1 MEFTQQIDDYLAK
14 LTRTLERLDRS
25 EVNKF
30 AELLLAAY
38 EGGRKVLVFGNG
50 GSAST
55 ASHFACD
62 INKGVSYGMDKRFR
76 IMPLTDNMATIMA
89 YANDVSYEEV
99 FLEQLKNFLEPGD
112 LVVGISGSGNSK
124 NVLKA
129 IEYAKQK
136 GNITVGICGYM
147 GGKLREISHHS
158 VNANFNDM
166 QISEDV
172 HFILMHLMMKITSKS
187 ITGTEA
193 RC

>member
-1 MEFTQQIDDYLAK
+1 MEFTEQIDDYLSK
-14 LTRTLERLDRS
+14 LTRTLERLDRR

-50 GSAST
+50 GSGST

-62 INKGVSYGMDKRFR
+62 INKGVSYGLEKRFR

-89 YANDVSYEEV
+89 YANDVSYEEIFV
-99 FLEQLKNFLEPGD
+99 EQLKNFLEPGD
-112 LVVGISGSGNSK
+112 IVVGISGSGNSK

-136 GNITVGICGYM
+136 GNTTVGICGYM
-147 GGKLREISHHS
+147 GGKLREISDHS